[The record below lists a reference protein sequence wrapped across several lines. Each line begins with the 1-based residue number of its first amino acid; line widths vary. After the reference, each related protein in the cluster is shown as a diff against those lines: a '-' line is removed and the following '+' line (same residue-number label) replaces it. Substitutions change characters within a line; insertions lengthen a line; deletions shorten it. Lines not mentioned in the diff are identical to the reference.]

1 MAARSRRLPTTPRGE
16 LQIGV
21 TLMRRSN
28 RLLLILWLFAVC
40 VASAQAQQLRDT
52 FRRVKP
58 SVVVVHVMNAGEG
71 GPDGA
76 GAAGDEG
83 LGSGVL
89 ISPDGKVITAA
100 HVVDGAELVTVELDD
115 EKRVTARVVCVSLMD
130 DLALLQLDSVPP
142 KAVAA
147 RLGDSDRVEAGDEV
161 FIVGAPYGLS
171 DTLTTG
177 RVSARRRT
185 KSESGIV
192 SPTEFLQTDAAIN
205 PGNSGG
211 PVFNMAGEV
220 VGIVSSVVTGEGG
233 LGGVGFA
240 ATSKAVHELLTR
252 RGSFWA
258 DVKGVLLRGEVANVF
273 NLPQPSGFLVT
284 RVARDSAA
292 ERLGLKGGRIEAY
305 IDDQEVLL
313 GGDIIL
319 ELNGAQVNGDP
330 RQYEAV
336 FAATAGARPGSR
348 LTCKVLRGGK
358 VMELS
363 TRPALATGAA
373 TGHNE

>member
-1 MAARSRRLPTTPRGE
+1 
-16 LQIGV
+16 
-21 TLMRRSN
+21 MRRSG
-28 RLLLILWLFAVC
+28 RLLLFPLLFVVC
-40 VASAQAQQLRDT
+40 FSSARAQQLRDT
-52 FRRVKP
+52 FHHVKP
-58 SVVVVHVMNAGEG
+58 SVVVVHVVTDSAAE
-71 GPDGA
+71 PDASGVV
-76 GAAGDEG
+76 GDDG

-89 ISPDGKVITAA
+89 ISQDGKVITAA
-100 HVVDGAELVTVELDD
+100 HVVEDAELITVELDG
-115 EKRVTARVVCVSLMD
+115 EKRVTAHVVCVSLMD

-147 RLGDSDRVEAGDEV
+147 RLGDSDRVEAGDEI

-171 DTLTTG
+171 ETLTTG

-185 KSESGIV
+185 TSEAGIV
-192 SPTEFLQTDAAIN
+192 SPAEFLQTDAAIN

-220 VGIVSSVVTGEGG
+220 VGIVSSVITQDGG
-233 LGGVGFA
+233 KFPGVGFA
-240 ATSKAVHELLTR
+240 ATSNAARDLLQR

-258 DVKGVLLRGEVANVF
+258 DVKGLLLRGEMASVF
-273 NLPQPSGFLVT
+273 NLPQPSGFLVM
-284 RVARDSAA
+284 RVVKDSAA

-319 ELNGAQVNGDP
+319 EFNGAQVNGDP
-330 RQYEAV
+330 RRYEQV
-336 FAATAGARPGSR
+336 FAATAGARPGAR

-363 TRPALATGAA
+363 TPPGPATGAP
-373 TGHNE
+373 GKNH